1 LEITEGSCELA
12 CKPDSDVAK
21 DAICF
26 SFDYRIAADAEPE
39 LGCTAEVCELLDWVP
54 LAGDATAGCDSV

>member
-1 LEITEGSCELA
+1 LA

-26 SFDYRIAADAEPE
+26 SFDYRIAVDAEPE
-39 LGCTAEVCELLDWVP
+39 LGCTAEVGEVLDWVP
-54 LAGDATAGCDSV
+54 LADDPAAGCVSV